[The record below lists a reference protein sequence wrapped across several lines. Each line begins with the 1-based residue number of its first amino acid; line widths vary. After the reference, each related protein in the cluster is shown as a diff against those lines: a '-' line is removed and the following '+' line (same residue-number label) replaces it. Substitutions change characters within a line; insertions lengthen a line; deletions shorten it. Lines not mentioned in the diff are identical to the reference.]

1 VNGYVTDT
9 HSLFWYLTNSPKLG
23 PSASKAFYEADN
35 GAALIYVPA
44 IVLAELYYLN
54 EKFGRPVDFV
64 AEYRHINSGSQFV
77 PLPLL
82 PEEVLDFDTD
92 RAVAEMHDRMIV
104 GAARRLGVPCLTKDA
119 EIAASGLVAT
129 VW

>member
-1 VNGYVTDT
+1 MNGYVTDT

-23 PSASKAFYEADN
+23 PNASKAFDEADN

-54 EKFGRPVDFV
+54 EKYGKPVDFA
-64 AEYRHINSGSQFV
+64 AEYGRIRSGSQFV
-77 PLPLL
+77 LLPLM

-92 RAVAEMHDRMIV
+92 HAIAEMHDRMIV
-104 GAARRLGVPCLTKDA
+104 GAVRRLGVPCLTKDA
-119 EIAASGLVAT
+119 DIAASGLVAT

>member
-9 HSLFWYLTNSPKLG
+9 HSLFWYLTNSSMLG
-23 PSASKAFYEADN
+23 PNASNAFDEADK

-44 IVLAELYYLN
+44 IVLAEIYYLN
-54 EKFGRPVDFV
+54 EKFGRPVDFAV
-64 AEYRHINSGSQFV
+64 EYRRISSGSQFV
-77 PLPLL
+77 LLPFM
-82 PEEVLDFDTD
+82 PEEVLGFDLD

-104 GAARRLGVPCLTKDA
+104 GAARRLGIPCLTKDA
-119 EIAASGLVAT
+119 EIAASGLVAI

>member
-1 VNGYVTDT
+1 MNGYVTDT
-9 HSLFWYLTNSPKLG
+9 HSLFWYLTNSSMLG
-23 PSASKAFYEADN
+23 PNASSAFDEADN

-54 EKFGRPVDFV
+54 EKFGRPVDFA
-64 AEYRHINSGSQFV
+64 AEYRRIISGSQFV
-77 PLPLL
+77 LLPFM
-82 PEEVLDFDTD
+82 PEEVLGFDLD

-104 GAARRLGVPCLTKDA
+104 GAARRLGIPCLTKDA
-119 EIAASGLVAT
+119 EIAASGLVAI

>member
-1 VNGYVTDT
+1 MNGYVTDT
-9 HSLFWYLTNSPKLG
+9 HPLFWYLTNSPKLG
-23 PSASKAFYEADN
+23 PNASNAFDEADS
-35 GAALIYVPA
+35 GAALIYVPP

-54 EKFGRPVDFV
+54 EKLGRPIDF
-64 AEYRHINSGSQFV
+64 ATEHKRISSSSQFV
-77 PLPLL
+77 MLPLM

-92 RAVAEMHDRMIV
+92 RAVPEMHDRMIV

>member
-9 HSLFWYLTNSPKLG
+9 HSLFWYLTNSSKLG
-23 PSASKAFYEADN
+23 LNASSAFDEADN

-54 EKFGRPVDFV
+54 EKLSRPVDFGV
-64 AEYRHINSGSQFV
+64 EYGRISSGSQFV
-77 PLPLL
+77 LLPLM
-82 PEEVLDFDTD
+82 PEEILGFDTD
-92 RAVAEMHDRMIV
+92 SAVAEMHDRMIV
-104 GAARRLGVPCLTKDA
+104 GAARRLGVPCLTKDT